1 MAKPDR
7 SLFRR
12 GVESRDVAVMMEAF
26 ADGAVLHSPIT
37 FKPFEG
43 KEAIARLLDIL
54 MQVFQDFRYTDELTA
69 EDGTK
74 ALIFRTRVGDR
85 DVPRLDAAAEQA
97 AIGLC
102 HGLLSAHLALRP
114 EVDGAVP
121 PARQLAHK
129 VLGRPD
135 LRVELRGAEADE
147 AHEM

>member
-1 MAKPDR
+1 MSKPDR

-12 GVESRDVAVMMEAF
+12 GVESKDVAVMMEAF

-43 KEAIARLLDIL
+43 KEAIARLLGIL

-85 DVPRLDAAAEQA
+85 DVEGLDLIRFDETGRIRDFTVMVRPRSAVES
-97 AIGLC
+97 
-102 HGLLSAHLALRP
+102 LLR
-114 EVDGAVP
+114 EVSSRLVA
-121 PARQLAHK
+121 
-129 VLGRPD
+129 
-135 LRVELRGAEADE
+135 
-147 AHEM
+147 